1 MKFAD
6 RFSLKDKVAV
16 VTGGAGG
23 IGRAVSSAL
32 VDAGATVIVVDVDAA
47 GVDAFVRTFGKGPTP
62 LFGHSL
68 DITCERAVEELFVH
82 VIDKFGR
89 IDVLVNGAGVA
100 MRAPAVEHSREA
112 WDKVMSVNVTGTF
125 LCSRTVA
132 RHIKPGQGGAIVNIA
147 SIMGLSG
154 GGLYPN
160 VSYQTSKGAVV
171 NMTRALALEWSKQ
184 GIRVN
189 AVAPTYVR
197 TDFIKPIVSNPQLLA
212 RIEEMTPLGRLAEPE
227 DVACATLFLASPASA
242 MITGHILAVDG
253 GFLAQ

>member
-1 MKFAD
+1 MNLAD
-6 RFSLKDKVAV
+6 FFSLKDKIAV

-23 IGRAVSSAL
+23 IGRAISRAFL
-32 VDAGATVIVVDVDAA
+32 DAGATVIVVDISAESVDE
-47 GVDAFVRTFGKGPTP
+47 FVRSFGRERTP
-62 LFGHSL
+62 LSGRAL
-68 DITCERAVEELFVH
+68 DITHEPVVEELFARIV
-82 VIDKFGR
+82 DEFGR
-89 IDVLVNGAGVA
+89 VDILVNGAGIA
-100 MRAPAVEHSREA
+100 KRAPAVEHSVEA
-112 WDKVMSVNVTGTF
+112 WEKVMSVNVTGTF
-125 LCSRTVA
+125 LCSRALA
-132 RHIKPGQGGAIVNIA
+132 RRVKPAQGAAVVNIA

-184 GIRVN
+184 RIRVN

-197 TDFIKPIVSNPQLLA
+197 TDFIKEIVSNPTLMA
-212 RIEEMTPLGRLAEPE
+212 RIEEMTPLGRLADPA
-227 DVACATLFLASPASA
+227 DVANATLFLASPASA